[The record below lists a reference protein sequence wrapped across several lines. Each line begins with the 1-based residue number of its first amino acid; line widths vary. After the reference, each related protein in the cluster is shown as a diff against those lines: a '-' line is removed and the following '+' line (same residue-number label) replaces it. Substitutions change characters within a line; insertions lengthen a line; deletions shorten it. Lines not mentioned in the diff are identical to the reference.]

1 MSDKK
6 LKLDENGDGYV
17 VAVGIALLIAAVL
30 LVGFYVTMTP
40 PSNATMEMYLL
51 DSQGKAAN
59 YPTEASQN
67 SALNVSVN
75 VENHL
80 GNQTIVDCEVRVKV
94 VNGTPFSYPLN
105 APVKANYENGNLGDG
120 KKWSENVSI
129 SIDEPG
135 SYTVAFELWL
145 REQKTDSSWFSGY
158 YCVLNVKVTT

>member
-30 LVGFYVTMTP
+30 LVGFYVTMSP
-40 PSNATMEMYLL
+40 PSNATLEMYLL

-59 YPTEASQN
+59 YPTVVSQN
-67 SALNVSVN
+67 STLNVSIN
-75 VENHL
+75 VENH
-80 GNQTIVDCEVRVKV
+80 NQTIVDCEVLLKV

-105 APVKANYENGNLGDG
+105 APVKANYENRSLGEG
-120 KKWSENVSI
+120 EKWSENVSV

-135 SYTVAFELWL
+135 SYTVAFELWF
-145 REQKTDSSWFSGY
+145 RDQKTDSAWFSGY